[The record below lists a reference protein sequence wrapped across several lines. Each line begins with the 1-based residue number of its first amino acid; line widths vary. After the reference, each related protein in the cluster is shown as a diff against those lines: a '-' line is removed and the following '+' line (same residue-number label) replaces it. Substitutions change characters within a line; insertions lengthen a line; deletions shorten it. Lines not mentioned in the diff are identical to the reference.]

1 MFHLQKLFLTMPA
14 KDELSDDYV
23 ASLLAKDA
31 KTSNV
36 KYSTYGL
43 QELLPRRLLTI
54 VTLSHV
60 ARLTKAEQQP
70 MRLNR
75 TPGFLRTSYERPT
88 VTTLL
93 CEQKKRES
101 LGHVLGSSVIA
112 MGPPQPPPMVM
123 AG

>member
-1 MFHLQKLFLTMPA
+1 MPA

-43 QELLPRRLLTI
+43 QELLPRRLLTM
-54 VTLSHV
+54 VTAPYV
-60 ARLTKAEQQP
+60 ARLIKAEQQP

-75 TPGFLRTSYERPT
+75 TPGF
-88 VTTLL
+88 
-93 CEQKKRES
+93 
-101 LGHVLGSSVIA
+101 
-112 MGPPQPPPMVM
+112 
-123 AG
+123 